1 MRRGDY
7 NYNSE
12 LSFIEFQA
20 TRTPEDTQDM
30 NTMSEG
36 TQFTVVESE
45 EKKKKT
51 QEGDALD

>member
-12 LSFIEFQA
+12 LSFNEFQA